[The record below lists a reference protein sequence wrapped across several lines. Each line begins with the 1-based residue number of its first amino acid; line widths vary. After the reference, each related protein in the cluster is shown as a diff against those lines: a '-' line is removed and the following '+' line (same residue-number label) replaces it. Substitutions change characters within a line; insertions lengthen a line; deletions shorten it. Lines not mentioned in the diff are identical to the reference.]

1 VAMRSGGSVI
11 LLVGVALIKCYATR
25 TGDGC
30 ALLSVHETMAECRA
44 LAKEYRK
51 FDTRALNVTGLPV
64 MVSYRCVARNQ
75 QQKASNWLARTW
87 RSIRK
92 RTGLNIELRQF
103 RSGYINVADGAGMT
117 LEQIA
122 GINGHPSVRTVKRH
136 YLIV

>member
-25 TGDGC
+25 TGDGY

-64 MVSYRCVARNQ
+64 MVSYRCVAA
-75 QQKASNWLARTW
+75 KPGASR
-87 RSIRK
+87 
-92 RTGLNIELRQF
+92 
-103 RSGYINVADGAGMT
+103 
-117 LEQIA
+117 
-122 GINGHPSVRTVKRH
+122 
-136 YLIV
+136 